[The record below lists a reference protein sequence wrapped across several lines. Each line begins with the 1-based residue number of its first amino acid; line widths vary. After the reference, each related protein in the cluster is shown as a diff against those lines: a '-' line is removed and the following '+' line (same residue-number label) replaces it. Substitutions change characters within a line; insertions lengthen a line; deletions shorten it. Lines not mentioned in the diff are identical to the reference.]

1 MHPCGCKLDSQA
13 QNASGTVFQGKVI
26 GYLREELFGSQR
38 DDGIN
43 THGTARGNVARG
55 ERHKRQ

>member
-1 MHPCGCKLDSQA
+1 MRVQVGFAGP
-13 QNASGTVFQGKVI
+13 NASGTVFCGKLI
-26 GYLREELFGSQR
+26 GYLREGLFGSQR

-43 THGTARGNVARG
+43 THGTARRNVACG